1 MSQSDRRLA
10 RRLWPLA
17 AGVALLA
24 AAQGALA
31 QKQPSQGGIYTCI
44 DANGRR
50 LTSDRPIPACLDR
63 EQRELTSSGTTR
75 RVVPPAMTATERE
88 AHEAE
93 QRKQRRELELA
104 RSNARRDQALL
115 IRYPNKEAHDAGRQD
130 ALAQSQMVVDAAQN
144 RLNELAEERKKLDGE
159 MEFYRKNP
167 SQAPGKLRRAIEQ
180 NEEAMEQ
187 QRGVIAGQQGER
199 ERINASFDAEAERLK
214 SVWQAAAEKR

>member
-1 MSQSDRRLA
+1 MNFGAMTDNGV
-10 RRLWPLA
+10 PLVA
-17 AGVALLA
+17 ALDFKSNLPVSLEM
-24 AAQGALA
+24 QE
-31 QKQPSQGGIYTCI
+31 QKRAVIN
-44 DANGRR
+44 DAF
-50 LTSDRPIPACLDR
+50 LVTLFQILVDA
-63 EQRELTSSGTTR
+63 
-75 RVVPPAMTATERE
+75 PAMTATERE